1 MTKIYLVRHGQA
13 SFGAA
18 NYDQLSERGQMQ
30 AKALGQY
37 FKRVLQQQPY
47 VVAGALQR
55 HQHTAQLALAASFA
69 QANIH
74 TSTLWNEFDHQ
85 HVLAQYDPRFAE
97 PQWLKQQLKD
107 LKQPRDYLAQLFY
120 PAMQRWSEANAE
132 HQYQETWLDFQQRV
146 KQALEALCHEIAI
159 HAPPVAVVFSS
170 GGVISVAVAQV
181 LGLSA
186 QQTFALNWQI
196 SNASFT
202 TFTYVDGQLHL
213 CSLNE
218 HHYLLEQQPDLL
230 TWL

>member
-30 AKALGQY
+30 AKVLGQY
-37 FKRVLQQQPY
+37 FKRVIQQQPY

-55 HQHTAQLALAASFA
+55 HQQTAQLALAASFA
-69 QANIH
+69 QADIH

-85 HVLAQYDPRFAE
+85 HVLAQYDSRLAE
-97 PQWLKQQLKD
+97 LQWLQQQLKQV
-107 LKQPRDYLAQLFY
+107 KQPRDYLAQLFY
-120 PAMQRWSEANAE
+120 PAMQRWSEGNPE

-146 KQALEALCHEIAI
+146 KQGLEALCHEITM
-159 HAPPVAVVFSS
+159 HAPPVVVVFTS
-170 GGVISVAVAQV
+170 GGVISVAAAQV

-186 QQTFALNWQI
+186 QQTFAVNWQI
-196 SNASFT
+196 TNASFT
-202 TFTYVDGQLHL
+202 TLTYVDGQLNL